1 MTLRLENKVALVTG
15 AGSGIGKA
23 ISCQFARNGASVGVS
38 DIDFEAAQAVV
49 ALIEDAGGTAFAI
62 EQDVVSESAWDSA
75 IQQIL
80 SRYGRLD
87 VTVNNAGIAI
97 PGTIEEQTLEQW
109 KLTEAVNVHGVFLG
123 TQKAISIMKEN
134 GGGSIINI
142 SSIDGMVG
150 DSMAVAYN
158 ASKGSVRLMSK
169 SAALHCAAE
178 KYGIRVNSVHPGYI
192 LTPLIEQAFEQAG
205 EEWVEKYQKM
215 KLSRIPMGDLGQ
227 PDDIAHGCVYLASDE
242 ARYVTG
248 AELVIDGGFTA
259 T

>member
-1 MTLRLENKVALVTG
+1 MALRLENKVALVTG

-23 ISCQFARNGASVGVS
+23 ISCQFARNGASVGVA
-38 DIDFEAAQAVV
+38 DINLEAAQAV
-49 ALIEDAGGTAFAI
+49 ARLIEEAGGIAFAI
-62 EQDVVSESAWDSA
+62 EQDVACESAWDST
-75 IQQIL
+75 IQLIL

-87 VTVNNAGIAI
+87 VTVNNAGIAM
-97 PGTIEEQTLEQW
+97 PGTIENQTLEEW

-123 TQKAISIMKEN
+123 TQKAISIMKES

-142 SSIDGMVG
+142 SSIDGLVG
-150 DSMAVAYN
+150 DPKAIAYN
-158 ASKGSVRLMSK
+158 ASKGSVRLMTK

-192 LTPLIEQAFEQAG
+192 LTPLIEQAFEQAS
-205 EEWVEKYQKM
+205 EEWVREYQEL
-215 KLSRIPMGDLGQ
+215 KLSRIPLGDLGQ
-227 PDDIAHGCVYLASDE
+227 PDDIAHGCVYLASNE

-259 T
+259 S